1 MKKSVK
7 TKEEALFAVSEL
19 VQYALFKVPEK
30 GCDCVYLLEAKTRN
44 ACFCYLYK
52 HCGCKDDRWDVA
64 LAPDFIVM
72 PLDPSRKSVERHL
85 MERPWADHP

>member
-30 GCDCVYLLEAKTRN
+30 GCDCVYILERKAQKG
-44 ACFCYLYK
+44 CYCYLYK
-52 HCGCKDDRWDVA
+52 WCGCKDDRSSVV
-64 LAPDFIVM
+64 LANNFIVM
-72 PLDPSRKSVERHL
+72 PLEPPRKSVEKHL
-85 MERPWADHP
+85 MEESWIET